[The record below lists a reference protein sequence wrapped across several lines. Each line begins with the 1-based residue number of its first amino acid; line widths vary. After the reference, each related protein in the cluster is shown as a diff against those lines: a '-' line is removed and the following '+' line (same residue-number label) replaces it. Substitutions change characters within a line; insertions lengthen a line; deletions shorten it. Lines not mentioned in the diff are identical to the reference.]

1 MSTRRRETT
10 LRDMLSCSCLSPLSW
25 QSSDNGSGDES
36 FTPIKGIR
44 RSAEASR
51 SAASPLTGPGVG
63 RQVATQKLMRPYSAV
78 LDHQGS
84 LPLDPQQPPPPLG
97 LPTTC
102 TAARSA
108 AVDLLVHH
116 GTSLSAEHDNVQPPQ
131 PASCCMASTCK
142 PNSTSVDSADTVFH
156 SATTNMR
163 PAADGGFDTS
173 GPAASSYTS
182 SRRAASLSTGA
193 PPLDSEQSTSDSN
206 IHRHSALLMVG
217 KGMSGTHKIS
227 LGALQQ
233 LVPRG
238 RPGRGSSCGGGHDA
252 ISVRAAISAS
262 LAHHIG
268 AAPAAASSFAFAA
281 RSGPVRKG
289 PAASAAPSM
298 ALAHLSMARWANLL
312 LPSSPASF
320 PAMASASAFPA
331 LSPTIMISSRP
342 STEVDPGRNGAQQ
355 RRLSDSAAGLADAS
369 LPVGAAAY
377 IMRNKGQGVEVG
389 NPLATQDFDI
399 LGSATSSRSGGGS
412 VNGAAGWYSRG
423 ISIGPS
429 CSCLIPVYDE
439 LLVITNNR

>member
-1 MSTRRRETT
+1 MKATTTRRRAT
-10 LRDMLSCSCLSPLSW
+10 LRDMLFCCLSPPSRL
-25 QSSDNGSGDES
+25 SSDNVSGDES
-36 FTPIKGIR
+36 FTPIEGIR
-44 RSAEASR
+44 RSAKASR
-51 SAASPLTGPGVG
+51 SAPLTGPGAG
-63 RQVATQKLMRPYSAV
+63 LLQVATQELMMTMQHSGV

-84 LPLDPQQPPPPLG
+84 LPLEPQPPPPRLE
-97 LPTTC
+97 LPTC
-102 TAARSA
+102 AA
-108 AVDLLVHH
+108 
-116 GTSLSAEHDNVQPPQ
+116 
-131 PASCCMASTCK
+131 AS
-142 PNSTSVDSADTVFH
+142 
-156 SATTNMR
+156 
-163 PAADGGFDTS
+163 
-173 GPAASSYTS
+173 AASSYTS
-182 SRRAASLSTGA
+182 SRPAAGSDTSIPADVVAGA
-193 PPLDSEQSTSDSN
+193 PPVDIEASTSDSN
-206 IHRHSALLMVG
+206 IHRHSTLLVG
-217 KGMSGTHKIS
+217 SRSLAGTHKIS
-227 LGALQQ
+227 LGILQQ

-412 VNGAAGWYSRG
+412 VNGAAGWY
-423 ISIGPS
+423 I
-429 CSCLIPVYDE
+429 
-439 LLVITNNR
+439 